1 MFGKKPWDKAKEF
14 LNNPTIPR
22 FYYKGLALD
31 DSEFISLKELIE
43 LEKKEVYAK
52 LLKLRDIS
60 NSMIS
65 KDDYVIGVNYDEQ
78 DGPKLKIL
86 LSENASREYN
96 ITQYTRLNGY
106 NKTAPSYS
114 INEEILNYL
123 LENKNL
129 TSKLDLMLLKVYF
142 DELTAFK
149 EAIESGIFYHDYSL
163 TDATGEIVISVEHN
177 GYHVE
182 EIKDSIEIPGPFG
195 KVIASRQYNGGYNM
209 DYVYRSS
216 TEESDYSTNI
226 EGCGNIKDAHNILYL
241 HKKLLPP
248 VIQKKIN

>member
-1 MFGKKPWDKAKEF
+1 MFGKKPWDKAKDF

-31 DSEFISLKELIE
+31 DSEFISLKELID

-65 KDDYVIGVNYDEQ
+65 KEDYVIGVNYDEE

-86 LSENASREYN
+86 LSDEARKEYN
-96 ITQYTRLNGY
+96 ITQFTRLNGY
-106 NKTAPSYS
+106 NNSAPSYS
-114 INEEILNYL
+114 INKEILNYL

-129 TSKLDLMLLKVYF
+129 TSKLDLMLLKVYI

-149 EAIESGIFYHDYSL
+149 DAIEQGIFYQDYSL
-163 TDATGEIVISVEHN
+163 RDATGEFVISVEHN

-182 EIKDSIEIPGPFG
+182 EIKDSIEIPGLFG
-195 KVIASRQYNGGYNM
+195 KITAARQYNGGYNI

-216 TEESDYSTNI
+216 TESFDSSTNI
-226 EGCGNIKDAHNILYL
+226 EGCGNIRDAHNILYL

-248 VIQKKIN
+248 TIQKKVN